1 MTGSELLQDT
11 KKKMEAAFEHTKKE
25 FSGMRTGRASPAL
38 LEGLQVEVY
47 GTLTPI
53 AQVGTINVPEPRML
67 SIQIWDKGVVKF
79 VEKAI
84 RESNL
89 GLNPVVDGQTIRV
102 PIPPLTEER
111 RKDMVKVISK
121 HAEEGRVSIR
131 NVRRLALDS
140 LKDMEKKKLLSE
152 DELKKFE
159 KDVQKL
165 TDDCVKQVDA
175 LLSQKEKDIMQV

>member
-11 KKKMEAAFEHTKKE
+11 KKKMEAAFEHTKKD

-38 LEGLQVEVY
+38 LESLQVEVY

-53 AQVGTINVPEPRML
+53 AQIGTINVPDARTL
-67 SIQIWDKGVVKF
+67 SIQVWDNSVVKF

-84 RESNL
+84 RDSNL
-89 GLNPVVDGQTIRV
+89 GLNPTSDGQIIRV
-102 PIPPLTEER
+102 PLPSLTEER
-111 RKDMVKVISK
+111 RKEMVRVIAK
-121 HAEEGRVSIR
+121 HAEEGRVSVR
-131 NVRRLALDS
+131 NVRRTALDS
-140 LKDMEKKKLLSE
+140 LKDMEKKKLISE
-152 DELKKFE
+152 DELKKLE

-165 TDDCVKQVDA
+165 TDDFVKQVDM